1 MERVR
6 YSFDSV
12 QFTTSCVYLKGV
24 TKIVFFYHY
33 TNIESK
39 LTYEARLL
47 QIETLIKVLSLG
59 VIVLCKFS
67 LNETNSTRRE

>member
-1 MERVR
+1 ML

-12 QFTTSCVYLKGV
+12 QFTTSCVYLKAV
-24 TKIVFFYHY
+24 TKIVFFYPY

-47 QIETLIKVLSLG
+47 QIETLIKFFIIGGYS
-59 VIVLCKFS
+59 IM
-67 LNETNSTRRE
+67 